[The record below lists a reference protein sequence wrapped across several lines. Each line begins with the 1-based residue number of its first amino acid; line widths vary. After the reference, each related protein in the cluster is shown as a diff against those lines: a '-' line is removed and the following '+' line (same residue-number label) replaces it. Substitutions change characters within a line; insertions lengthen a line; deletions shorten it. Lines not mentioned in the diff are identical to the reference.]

1 MDEIFFDK
9 SEKGK
14 EELTTRKYQL
24 PSKLRPLLVMVDGK
38 QSASVLLKKVLG
50 LGLTEDSFAIL
61 LEQGFIVQRAN
72 ELSPS
77 TVQAE
82 VMPGPAKVIPVPETK
97 TRVLATMTPARSL
110 ALKNFFNETIKS
122 KLGLRGFGLQ
132 LKVER
137 ADSIAD
143 FLVLGDTLIESIQKS
158 KGGDIARQVQLELDT
173 LLYDVVD

>member
-72 ELSPS
+72 ELNPS

-82 VMPGPAKVIPVPETK
+82 VMPGPETK

-110 ALKNFFNETIKS
+110 ALKNFFSETIKS

-158 KGGDIARQVQLELDT
+158 KGGDIARQVQLDLDT